1 MMPLSAIAYLALCLM
16 IGILG
21 RRTRLGFFRSFLFS
35 IVVTPV
41 VIMLYLLLFAAVEA
55 EAQEETKKGGGEP
68 GSRVP
73 LAKSSPE

>member
-1 MMPLSAIAYLALCLM
+1 MLPLSAIVYLSLCLM

-35 IVVTPV
+35 IIVTPV

-55 EAQEETKKGGGEP
+55 EAQEETKKGGGVA

-73 LAKSSPE
+73 LAKSNPE

>member
-1 MMPLSAIAYLALCLM
+1 MVPLSAIAYLSLCLM

-35 IVVTPV
+35 IIVTPV
-41 VIMLYLLLFAAVEA
+41 VIMLYLLLFAAVDA
-55 EAQEETKKGGGEP
+55 EAQEKTKKDGEVP